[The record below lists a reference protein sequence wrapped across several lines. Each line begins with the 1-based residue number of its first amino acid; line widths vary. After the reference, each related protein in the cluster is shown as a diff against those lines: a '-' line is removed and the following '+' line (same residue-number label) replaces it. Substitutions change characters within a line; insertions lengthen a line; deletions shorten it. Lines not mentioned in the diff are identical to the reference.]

1 MDKWLS
7 VIQVITPIFAAVFL
21 GVLARRRNILST
33 EDNHGLQQ
41 FVMKFGMPC
50 VLFNSTLTASL
61 GAEAITSMAMLVPFL
76 LLSSLG
82 AFQVRRKLLPLHNL
96 PMLFSGQEGGMLGI
110 PLYLTLFGAAHAF
123 RLGVLDMTQ
132 LLIAVPVISL
142 LSADPGESPTPLA
155 IAGKVFQSPML
166 LMSLLGLVLNLSGA
180 AAWLESVSL
189 LPLVTGITEFLG
201 QPVSAVMLFSVG
213 YSFSLSRDN
222 RGVILKLCAAH
233 LAVFGVMCLA
243 IQGILFLLPQVDPA
257 TRWAVLM
264 YATLPPSYLAPS
276 LARTP
281 REATI
286 ASGVCSMLTIF
297 NLAVFC
303 LMAVFVA

>member
-21 GVLARRRNILST
+21 GVLARRQNLLST
-33 EDNHGLQQ
+33 QENQGLQQ

-61 GAEAITSMAMLVPFL
+61 GAEALTSMAMLIPFL
-76 LLSSLG
+76 LLSALG
-82 AFQVRRKLLPLHNL
+82 AFRVRRTKLPLHNL

-110 PLYLTLFGAAHAF
+110 PLYITLFGAANAF

-142 LSADPGESPTPLA
+142 LSADPGDSPTPRA
-155 IAGKVFQSPML
+155 IAARVFQSPML

-180 AAWLESVSL
+180 AAWLDAIHVM
-189 LPLVTGITEFLG
+189 PLVTGITEFLG

-213 YSFSLSRDN
+213 YSFSLAQDN
-222 RGVILKLCAAH
+222 RETIFKLCAAH
-233 LAVFGVMCLA
+233 LAVFGVLCLA

-264 YATLPPSYLAPS
+264 YAALPPSYLAPS
-276 LARTP
+276 LGRTQK
-281 REATI
+281 EATI
-286 ASGVCSMLTIF
+286 ASGVCSLLTIV
-297 NLAVFC
+297 NLGVFC
-303 LMAVFVA
+303 LIAVFVA